1 MVWENIS
8 KIEMSQ
14 CSNLPALPSQEEA
27 TTVVTTKISGVEKP
41 TAGDTTTELAIETSL
56 ERNGDKQEEEDFEEV
71 LSPPIIIPGPAE
83 IEVQVWSRP

>member
-1 MVWENIS
+1 M
-8 KIEMSQ
+8 
-14 CSNLPALPSQEEA
+14 
-27 TTVVTTKISGVEKP
+27 EKS

-83 IEVQVWSRP
+83 IEVKVWSWA